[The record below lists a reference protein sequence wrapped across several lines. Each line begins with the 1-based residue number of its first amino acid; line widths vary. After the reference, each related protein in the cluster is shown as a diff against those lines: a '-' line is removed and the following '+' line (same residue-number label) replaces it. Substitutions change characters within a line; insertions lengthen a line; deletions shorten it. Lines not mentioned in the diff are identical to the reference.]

1 MTVKMAVEILFKGQP
16 WDQGKC
22 PLNRGRA
29 GTCQLITNKDKI
41 KNHLQ
46 LISATL
52 YVEFTQVQY
61 FDFSDIVQFVKAS
74 IIIVIRVHIKISTLF
89 MVSHFFSAKV
99 SPEWR
104 LNPGFGTQKV
114 SLSPEY
120 RCPFKRGNKC
130 KDYVGIFA
138 SPEWRCPLTRGVPM
152 ERFYCI

>member
-1 MTVKMAVEILFKGQP
+1 M
-16 WDQGKC
+16 
-22 PLNRGRA
+22 
-29 GTCQLITNKDKI
+29 

-74 IIIVIRVHIKISTLF
+74 IIVIRVHLKISTLF

-104 LNPGFGTQKV
+104 LNPALEPRKCHFP
-114 SLSPEY
+114 L
-120 RCPFKRGNKC
+120 NK
-130 KDYVGIFA
+130 
-138 SPEWRCPLTRGVPM
+138 GVPSKEVINAKIM
-152 ERFYCI
+152 WVFLRPLNGGVP

>member
-1 MTVKMAVEILFKGQP
+1 M
-16 WDQGKC
+16 
-22 PLNRGRA
+22 
-29 GTCQLITNKDKI
+29 

-52 YVEFTQVQY
+52 YVEFIQVQY

-74 IIIVIRVHIKISTLF
+74 IIVIRVHLKISTLF

-114 SLSPEY
+114 SLSPE
-120 RCPFKRGNKC
+120 
-130 KDYVGIFA
+130 
-138 SPEWRCPLTRGVPM
+138 
-152 ERFYCI
+152 